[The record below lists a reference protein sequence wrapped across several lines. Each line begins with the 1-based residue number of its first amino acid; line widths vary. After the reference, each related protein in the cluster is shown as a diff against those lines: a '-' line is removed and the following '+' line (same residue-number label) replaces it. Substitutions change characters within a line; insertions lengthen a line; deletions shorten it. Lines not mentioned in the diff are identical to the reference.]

1 MTRVDIILGL
11 KSQIQGAGEALAFLR
26 QLTSGISGAG
36 LAYAAFNT
44 TLESGRLASEI
55 KRLASEANLSTDAF
69 QALKQGAMEFGVSQD
84 TVVRG
89 AVTLRTN
96 LQKAATDGASPL
108 NQYLADLRL
117 SAAGLQAL
125 APERQFEVLGDRI
138 ANAADKEKAFA
149 AAIELFGAKNAPKL
163 IEFLRQLGND
173 GYDNLARTTK
183 AMTLSAEQLEALDKA
198 ANAWERMAESWKV
211 MKAQAMTNLFL
222 DVRRVPM
229 SSVASAFMGMGGQFG
244 AQQYKTAVEAAKP
257 AAEAV
262 AKAAE
267 VTSRAETKAT
277 MEVAERLEF
286 ERRIA
291 DMGRESRQSVDA
303 FNRKTMA
310 DALEKFRLARVA
322 EAKAEER
329 AAPGRAL
336 AGLIDGS
343 NAALRGYGEQLNA
356 IQNNPFLT
364 ELEKRRQSVEIL
376 KQENNAIADQIE
388 LLKQFGEVNPGE
400 GAGIRGQIRGLEDRR
415 AGNSRRIGE
424 PNRGEMGLGQLVQA
438 DLTAQVS
445 EIGTTN
451 EIVARGVGDV
461 WRGTFSSLQ
470 NGLSG
475 LLTGTRSFGS
485 FLRQLP
491 LDFGLGMVNAFAKMV
506 AEYAA
511 SKAAMFLLDTVFA
524 GKSLALSLATAAK
537 SLVAWIPSAIAAS
550 ISSYGVAAA
559 IGVAAVAAI
568 LAASGGF
575 ADGGYTGDGG
585 RHEIAGAVHRGEYV
599 MDASTVDRY
608 GVDFFDSL
616 RSYSGP
622 AAAAAGG
629 GRPQRVVHV
638 MARDWASARQLAR
651 DPEFDNVMI
660 DWGRRNRGEVAS

>member
-1 MTRVDIILGL
+1 MTRVDIILAL
-11 KSQIQGAGEALAFLR
+11 KSQIQGTNEALSFLR
-26 QLTSGISGAG
+26 SFTGSLSLASLTYG
-36 LAYAAFNT
+36 AFNAA
-44 TLESGRLASEI
+44 LASGRMAAEI
-55 KRLASEANLSTDAF
+55 KRLAAEANLTTDAF
-69 QALKQGAMEFGVSQD
+69 QRLSKGAQDFGVDQEAI
-84 TVVRG
+84 VRG
-89 AVTLRTN
+89 AVTLRSN
-96 LQKAATDGASPL
+96 LEKAASDGASPL
-108 NQYLADLRL
+108 NQHLDNLRL
-117 SAAGLQAL
+117 TAAGLQAL
-125 APERQFEVLGDRI
+125 APERQFEVLGYAI

-149 AAIELFGAKNAPKL
+149 AALAILGKENGPRLL
-163 IEFLRQLGND
+163 EFLKKLGLEGFDKLKPPDFTPEQLARLADAEKHWRGIADAIKLATAHATNAA
-173 GYDNLARTTK
+173 YDLLTHKSSPTNLA
-183 AMTLSAEQLEALDKA
+183 A
-198 ANAWERMAESWKV
+198 
-211 MKAQAMTNLFL
+211 
-222 DVRRVPM
+222 
-229 SSVASAFMGMGGQFG
+229 AFMGMGGVSS
-244 AQQYKTAVEAAKP
+244 AQQFKSAIEGAKPEAAQ
-257 AAEAV
+257 AV

-267 VTSRAETKAT
+267 NTAIAESKAK
-277 MEVAERLEF
+277 MEAAERLEF

-291 DMGRESRQSVDA
+291 DMGVETRRSVEA
-303 FNRKTMA
+303 FNQKTMA

-343 NAALRGYGEQLNA
+343 NAALRGYGEQINA

-376 KQENNAIADQIE
+376 KQENSAIADQIE

-400 GAGIRGQIRGLEDRR
+400 AAGIRGQIRGLEDRR

-445 EIGTTN
+445 ELGTTN

-461 WRGTFSSLQ
+461 WRGTFSNLQ

-511 SKAAMFLLDTVFA
+511 SKASMFLLDTVFA
-524 GKSLALSLATAAK
+524 GKSLALSVASAAK

-622 AAAAAGG
+622 AAGAAGA

-651 DPEFDNVMI
+651 DPEFDSVMI